1 MGNKLTLKEVLVI
14 VAIFG
19 SMIGTLIYGF
29 YLVREEQEKNCW
41 NKYTTEYDA
50 ITNCEG
56 VNK

>member
-14 VAIFG
+14 
-19 SMIGTLIYGF
+19 
-29 YLVREEQEKNCW
+29 
-41 NKYTTEYDA
+41 KYTTEYDA